1 MRRLVVLLAA
11 LACTGPACLADEAA
25 VFLPTALAA
34 RLQGATR
41 GGSGL
46 ALEVRPGGVLVTVHR
61 ALRALSPA
69 SDWAALAPGRCG
81 DPAALEV
88 PGAFTLPREL
98 AAVRAASASPLE
110 AVAKVVEYVSSRIAI
125 AEYDTGP
132 QDATA
137 VLARGRGRCSG
148 RANLAVG
155 LLRAVGVP
163 AHVVPG
169 VLVGGN
175 GARWHRWGEAWVG
188 GPGWVAFDPGASV
201 GLVSVRY
208 LPVAGAGEG
217 SPLTGVRLERID
229 ERGYWALP
237 LRSGMR
243 VLPAGGV
250 TVRCVAPARD
260 ASVTALLV
268 APDGSRWARRGRGQV
283 SFEGMLP
290 GRYRLVWRSGGRP
303 AALDLELGDEREV
316 RVDLPVA
323 AEAGA

>member
-1 MRRLVVLLAA
+1 MRRVFALVAA
-11 LACTGPACLADEAA
+11 LACSGSVFLADEAA

-34 RLQGATR
+34 RVEGPSG

-61 ALRALSPA
+61 ALRAMAPA
-69 SDWAALAPGRCG
+69 SDWAALAPRRCG
-81 DPAALEV
+81 DQAALEV
-88 PGAFTLPREL
+88 PGGFTLPREL
-98 AAVRAASASPLE
+98 ADVRASSASPLE
-110 AVAKVVEYVSSRIAI
+110 AVTRVVEYVSSRIAI

-132 QDATA
+132 QDAA
-137 VLARGRGRCSG
+137 SVLARGRGRCSG

-163 AHVVPG
+163 AHVVTG
-169 VLVGGN
+169 VLVGER

-188 GPGWVAFDPGASV
+188 VPGWVAFDPGASV

-208 LPVAGAGEG
+208 LRVGGAGEG
-217 SPLTGVRLERID
+217 PPLDGVRLERID
-229 ERGYWALP
+229 ERGFWALP

-268 APDGSRWARRGRGQV
+268 APDGSRWARRGWGQV
-283 SFEGMLP
+283 TFEGMLP
-290 GRYRLVWRSGGRP
+290 GRYRLVWRSGGGP
-303 AALDLELGDEREV
+303 TALDLELGDEREV
-316 RVDLPVA
+316 RVDLPVT
-323 AEAGA
+323 AGAGA